1 MSIIPVWVVAR
12 IAFSIRIHPVTRPTP
27 LVLRLR
33 IDAAALGAGRF
44 NPSSPLGRDFGSN
57 AGTVAVHKQ
66 LSVAAVTGGDF
77 MSLQRKLLQS
87 RPVDI
92 DAATPGQLLQCVQ
105 ADTAVLLGK
114 HLRYAVLGALFA
126 MLKQGSAA
134 DFQ

>member
-1 MSIIPVWVVAR
+1 M
-12 IAFSIRIHPVTRPTP
+12 
-27 LVLRLR
+27 
-33 IDAAALGAGRF
+33 
-44 NPSSPLGRDFGSN
+44 GRDFGSD

-66 LSVAAVTGGDF
+66 LSVAAVTGGDS

-105 ADTAVLLGK
+105 ADTVVLSGK

-126 MLKQGSAA
+126 MPKQGSAA
-134 DFQ
+134 NFQ